1 MGRVGSSLHGLAK
14 NPRLFSTK
22 ATSHHNH
29 HQQNHKFL
37 EANSFLGTWE
47 APKDPKEA
55 ERKLA
60 QLRRD
65 YAKQVAELRKE
76 YVHEMELL
84 RLEKQRKDEARMQAI
99 RAANEERKRLKAE
112 IAKVRAQERMVAEEE
127 FRKILVCIH
136 CSLFLFLT
144 RSFDSFSWMPIVSLD
159 VFFSS
164 FIDNQVYQCDV
175 SYGMVDNMV
184 IFLCFGTLNNRHNID
199 KTLTIFWSFQDI
211 LKSLSYMLFSLH
223 WKLFWVIKLSRI
235 FTCLAG
241 KFQ

>member
-1 MGRVGSSLHGLAK
+1 MHHVLAFLSVIVKTMATSMGRVGSSLHGLAK

-127 FRKILVCIH
+127 FRKILLKERREKLENWRMKEKMKEEKKTEKNEV
-136 CSLFLFLT
+136 L
-144 RSFDSFSWMPIVSLD
+144 RRQ
-159 VFFSS
+159 SS
-164 FIDNQVYQCDV
+164 TWIDESELEKRILEVVVYPTP
-175 SYGMVDNMV
+175 
-184 IFLCFGTLNNRHNID
+184 L
-199 KTLTIFWSFQDI
+199 
-211 LKSLSYMLFSLH
+211 
-223 WKLFWVIKLSRI
+223 
-235 FTCLAG
+235 
-241 KFQ
+241 

>member
-127 FRKILVCIH
+127 FRKILLKERREKLENWRMKEKMKEEKKTEKNEV
-136 CSLFLFLT
+136 L
-144 RSFDSFSWMPIVSLD
+144 RRQ
-159 VFFSS
+159 SS
-164 FIDNQVYQCDV
+164 TWIDESELEKRILEVVVYPTP
-175 SYGMVDNMV
+175 
-184 IFLCFGTLNNRHNID
+184 L
-199 KTLTIFWSFQDI
+199 
-211 LKSLSYMLFSLH
+211 
-223 WKLFWVIKLSRI
+223 
-235 FTCLAG
+235 
-241 KFQ
+241 